1 MTPAEWN
8 KALAPSVPATLAS
21 DTVANEARGLFATI
35 DGRALFLST
44 TELADTLYAPEHAR
58 GEDGTVA
65 RKRLFSILRWLAAHT
80 MAEYAT
86 PGEPV
91 IRVRF
96 GKKRAE
102 RPLVWHAPM
111 NGTTATAAVRKC
123 PHCGRVLQ
131 EG

>member
-8 KALAPSVPATLAS
+8 KALAPSVPAVLAAS
-21 DTVANEARGLFATI
+21 NVAGAVRKLL
-35 DGRALFLST
+35 DGSALFLST
-44 TELADTLYAPEHAR
+44 TELVDTLYAPEHAR
-58 GEDGTVA
+58 GDDGTVA
-65 RKRLFSILRWLAAHT
+65 RKRIFSILRWLAAHDLT
-80 MAEYAT
+80 NYAT

-91 IRVRF
+91 IRTRF

-111 NGTTATAAVRKC
+111 NGATATANVRKC
-123 PHCGRVLQ
+123 PHCGHVLQ